1 MDNKTYL
8 AYKRDLK
15 GVGTPGLYMRSGK
28 GKTMADLDSDK
39 LRRGMCQKS
48 GGRLEACHGCGAPC
62 TAGRLLM
69 EREAE
74 GEVMADMCKI
84 VMPEA
89 PKPEPTKAEK
99 PKRARIERQVV
110 KRGLTGFAPRLKE
123 AFGRSG
129 MTQVE
134 LARELG
140 SKQGNVARWLNGA
153 HTPSLPIMADMCKVL
168 NVSADWLLG
177 LEVDG

>member
-15 GVGTPGLYMRSGK
+15 GVGTPGLYMHPGK
-28 GKTMADLDSDK
+28 GKTMAHLDSDK

-48 GGRLEACHGCGAPC
+48 GGRLEVCHSCGAPC

-74 GEVMADMCKI
+74 GEEIAEVCES

-89 PKPEPTKAEK
+89 PRIDPPQAEK
-99 PKRARIERQVV
+99 PRRARIERQVV
-110 KRGLTGFAPRLKE
+110 KRGMEDFAPRLKA
-123 AFGRSG
+123 AFECSG
-129 MTQVE
+129 MTQVA
-134 LARELG
+134 LAKALG
-140 SKQGNVARWLNGA
+140 SKQGVVSSWLNGT
-153 HTPSLPIMADMCKVL
+153 HTPSLPIMADLCRVL
-168 NVSADWLLG
+168 RVSADHLLG